1 MLNFIST
8 NVCNCPHICQM
19 PIREGVRDAL
29 RANQDSEL
37 FQCVVNNTQQIVQ
50 RLSDLYQSQCEDM
63 SQFYALFKSLPVCN
77 RKYEWNHLVLYFCN
91 AILWNT
97 LSNLWMQLWIILFD
111 IRTIWLLHKL
121 KRTILY
127 IYKAFDE
134 N

>member
-91 AILWNT
+91 AIL
-97 LSNLWMQLWIILFD
+97 
-111 IRTIWLLHKL
+111 
-121 KRTILY
+121 
-127 IYKAFDE
+127 
-134 N
+134 